1 MANPQPH
8 TKRVLRE
15 VHHAPSVPFDDRLWP
30 INVLLAILGGFEA
43 GVIVA
48 SSDFQSPDIVRN
60 GWFRLGI
67 LALIL
72 LALLLGIVWLQ
83 GRMQRR
89 MQLAVLASLLLHLWF
104 SWGMQHWFLG
114 FLRPRLKPHIAALEE
129 TLQAPVTLPDYHWQD
144 NQHEVRSDETLQS
157 VVTTE
162 TPDLQQQLLQT
173 AQPAP
178 APAAPRAATSQ
189 FDQPTAQPEA
199 AIRPRAETTAPR
211 RDDRLSG
218 RELSRTESQA
228 AQPDDNVPTLASASQ
243 PPDSPQ
249 PEAAVAPSR
258 QESPTPGRAPKPN
271 MPDDLPTP
279 AAQSSP
285 AAHLAAPARRA
296 RPDPNPIPPSPP
308 RPQPA
313 ARASNQDIRSAP
325 QLVDVQPHGPAEQV
339 EPQPAQPALAHAS
352 GGAAGLTRQRNFDLD
367 LPGPG
372 QPSTQP
378 AAAARRASPAATD
391 VANADQAPGLNA
403 LIPRARAADA
413 QPSTALPAQVAV
425 APNAAGSPETAD
437 LEASASTGAAT
448 PIANLPSNQQAP
460 AGAAALDLGQPTVE
474 SKLGQRAS
482 SGGGEPS
489 ATSGM
494 PQSPLARSS
503 NTHLDGDDEPHEVAV
518 GLPGREPATAGAV
531 GEPDGPGL
539 AAAPADLAASAR
551 AAGLPNAAAA
561 TAGTA
566 DIEKAEA
573 APPARRASVGRA
585 DQPGEAAIP
594 HSAVERNVAAAEAAV
609 TDEPE
614 LADVASPSDLVDAEA
629 PGNASSVLQA
639 AKDSSPSIRIAAALG
654 LGGLDETPSPEV
666 GIPSRRARP
675 ESDVVHTAPHRLILE
690 RSGGRL
696 PAEVRVQ
703 DVAVPGFRQ
712 RSRETRQEL
721 ARQRGGSEGSEKAVE
736 MGLDFLARHQN
747 PDGSWSLHRFGGGQ
761 GYENAGY
768 GQMQSDTAATG
779 LALLAFLG
787 AGYTHT
793 DGKYRLTVARALDFL
808 LANQLPNGDLFLP
821 MDPASN
827 RNVWLYSHGI
837 AAIALCEAYGMT
849 RDPLLRDP
857 AQRALAFIAEAQNPQ
872 QGGWRYSPGRGSDTS
887 VSGWQLMALKSG
899 ELAGLEVPPQCYQL
913 VEHWLDTAQSTAQPG
928 LYVYRPASDIPHQRE
943 PSRVMTA
950 EALLMRQYLGWKR
963 EHPDMLAGASH
974 LHANLPRWEG
984 RGVRDAY
991 YWYYAT
997 QVMFQMQGT
1006 FWIDWNNQLRSL
1018 LTSTQVSTGPLA
1030 GSWDPL
1036 GAVPDR
1042 WGREGG
1048 RIYVTCLHLLILE
1061 VYYRHLPLYQTL
1073 EGE

>member
-1 MANPQPH
+1 MANPQSR

-15 VHHAPSVPFDDRLWP
+15 VHHTPSTPFDDRLWP

-43 GVIVA
+43 GVIIA
-48 SSDFQSPDIVRN
+48 SSDFQTPDIVRN
-60 GWFRLGI
+60 GWFRLGL
-67 LALIL
+67 LALIM
-72 LALLLGIVWLQ
+72 LALVLGIAWLQ

-114 FLRPRLKPHIAALEE
+114 FFRPQRTPPIAALEE
-129 TLQAPVTLPDYHWQD
+129 TLQPPVTLPDYHWQD

-157 VVTTE
+157 IVATE
-162 TPDLQQQLLQT
+162 TPDPQEELLQT

-178 APAAPRAATSQ
+178 APAAPRAATSLT
-189 FDQPTAQPEA
+189 DQPTAQPEA
-199 AIRPRAETTAPR
+199 AIRPRAEPTAPR

-218 RELSRTESQA
+218 RQLSRKESQP
-228 AQPDDNVPTLASASQ
+228 AQPDDNVSTVARARLPADA
-243 PPDSPQ
+243 PQ
-249 PEAAVAPSR
+249 PEAAVTPSR
-258 QESPTPGRAPKPN
+258 QESPTPDRAPQAS
-271 MPDDLPTP
+271 MPDNLPTP
-279 AAQSSP
+279 TAQPP
-285 AAHLAAPARRA
+285 AAALAAARRA
-296 RPDPNPIPPSPP
+296 RPDANPNAPSPP

-313 ARASNQDIRSAP
+313 ARASNQDTQSSP
-325 QLVDVQPHGPAEQV
+325 QLVDVPAQGPANQA
-339 EPQPAQPALAHAS
+339 EPQPAQPALAQAS
-352 GGAAGLTRQRNFDLD
+352 GGATGLTRQRNFDLD

-378 AAAARRASPAATD
+378 AAAARRAAPAATD
-391 VANADQAPGLNA
+391 LAQADQAPGMNA
-403 LIPRARAADA
+403 PIPRARAAA
-413 QPSTALPAQVAV
+413 SQPSAALPSQVAI
-425 APNAAGSPETAD
+425 APDTAGSPETAD
-437 LEASASTGAAT
+437 LEASASSGVASPT
-448 PIANLPSNQQAP
+448 ANLPGNQQAL
-460 AGAAALDLGQPTVE
+460 AGAAALDLGEPTVE
-474 SKLGQRAS
+474 SKLGQAAS

-489 ATSGM
+489 ATSGV
-494 PQSPLARSS
+494 PQSPVARSS
-503 NTHLDGDDEPHEVAV
+503 STHLGGGDEPADVVA
-518 GLPGREPATAGAV
+518 GLPTGEPAAAGAA
-531 GEPDGPGL
+531 GEPDGLGL
-539 AAAPADLAASAR
+539 EPAPVDLAASAG
-551 AAGLPNAAAA
+551 AVGLPSAAASA
-561 TAGTA
+561 AGTA
-566 DIEKAEA
+566 DIEAAET
-573 APPARRASVGRA
+573 APTTRRAAVGRSH
-585 DQPGEAAIP
+585 QPGEAAVP
-594 HSAVERNVAAAEAAV
+594 QSAIGRNVAPAGAAV

-614 LADVASPSDLVDAEA
+614 LADVSSPSDMVDADTPGDA
-629 PGNASSVLQA
+629 PSMPQA
-639 AKDSSPSIRIAAALG
+639 AGDSSPSIRIAAALG
-654 LGGLDETPSPEV
+654 VGGLDETPSPDV

-675 ESDVVHTAPHRLILE
+675 ESDVVHTAPNRLILE

-768 GQMQSDTAATG
+768 AQMQSDTAATG

-808 LANQLPNGDLFLP
+808 LANQQPNGDLFLP

-899 ELAGLEVPPQCYQL
+899 ELAGLEVPPHCYEL
-913 VEHWLDTAQSTAQPG
+913 VQRWLDTAQSTGQPG
-928 LYVYRPASDIPHQRE
+928 LYVYRPASDMPHQRQ

-963 EHPDMLAGASH
+963 EHPDMLAGAAH

-997 QVMFQMQGT
+997 QVMFQMQGK
-1006 FWIDWNNQLRSL
+1006 FWVDWNNQLRSL
-1018 LTSTQVSTGPLA
+1018 LTSTQVTTGPLA

-1073 EGE
+1073 EEE

>member
-1 MANPQPH
+1 MANPQPR

-15 VHHAPSVPFDDRLWP
+15 VHPAPAVPFDDRLWP

-43 GVIVA
+43 GVIIA
-48 SSDFQSPDIVRN
+48 SSDFQTTDIVRN

-67 LALIL
+67 LAFIL
-72 LALLLGIVWLQ
+72 LALVLGIVWLQ

-114 FLRPRLKPHIAALEE
+114 FLRHQLNPPTAALEE
-129 TLQAPVTLPDYHWQD
+129 TLQPPVTLPDYHWQD
-144 NQHEVRSDETLQS
+144 NQHEVRSDETLLS
-157 VVTTE
+157 VVATE
-162 TPDLQQQLLQT
+162 TPDLEEELLQT

-178 APAAPRAATSQ
+178 APAAPRSATSQ
-189 FDQPTAQPEA
+189 TDQPTAQPEA
-199 AIRPRAETTAPR
+199 ATRPRAEPTAPR

-218 RELSRTESQA
+218 RQLSRRESQP
-228 AQPDDNVPTLASASQ
+228 AQPDDNVSTVARANQ

-258 QESPTPGRAPKPN
+258 QESPTPDRAPQPN
-271 MPDDLPTP
+271 LPDDLPTP
-279 AAQSSP
+279 TAQSSP
-285 AAHLAAPARRA
+285 AASLAAPARRA
-296 RPDPNPIPPSPP
+296 LPEPTSTPPSPP
-308 RPQPA
+308 RPQSA
-313 ARASNQDIRSAP
+313 VRASNQDAQSAP
-325 QLVDVQPHGPAEQV
+325 QLVDVPPQGAADQA
-339 EPQPAQPALAHAS
+339 EPQPAQPALAQAS

-372 QPSTQP
+372 QPATQP

-391 VANADQAPGLNA
+391 VANADQAPGVNA
-403 LIPRARAADA
+403 PIPRARAAA
-413 QPSTALPAQVAV
+413 SQPSAALPAQVAV
-425 APNAAGSPETAD
+425 TPDAAGSPETAD

-448 PIANLPSNQQAP
+448 PTANLPGNQQAP

-474 SKLGQRAS
+474 SKLGHAAS

-489 ATSGM
+489 ASSGV
-494 PQSPLARSS
+494 PQPRLARSAS
-503 NTHLDGDDEPHEVAV
+503 THLGGGDEPAEVAA
-518 GLPGREPATAGAV
+518 GLPAAEPATTGAAD
-531 GEPDGPGL
+531 EPDGPGL
-539 AAAPADLAASAR
+539 EAAPADLAASAV
-551 AAGLPNAAAA
+551 AAGLPDAAAA
-561 TAGTA
+561 VAGTA
-566 DIEKAEA
+566 DIETAET
-573 APPARRASVGRA
+573 APRARRAAVGRA

-594 HSAVERNVAAAEAAV
+594 QLAVGRNVAAAGAAA

-614 LADVASPSDLVDAEA
+614 LADAASPSDLVDAETPGDA
-629 PGNASSVLQA
+629 PSRPQA
-639 AKDSSPSIRIAAALG
+639 AGESSPSIRIAAALG
-654 LGGLDETPSPEV
+654 VGGLDETPSPEV

-675 ESDVVHTAPHRLILE
+675 ESDVVHTAPNRLILE

-747 PDGSWSLHRFGGGQ
+747 PDGSWSLHRFGGGE

-793 DGKYRLTVARALDFL
+793 DGKYRLNVARALDFL
-808 LANQLPNGDLFLP
+808 LANQQSNGDLFLP

-857 AQRALAFIAEAQNPQ
+857 AQRALAFIAEAQHPQ

-899 ELAGLEVPPQCYQL
+899 ELAGLEVPPQCYAL
-913 VEHWLDTAQSTAQPG
+913 VERWLDTAQSTGQPG

-984 RGVRDAY
+984 RGMRDAY

-997 QVMFQMQGT
+997 QVMFQMQGK

-1018 LTSTQVSTGPLA
+1018 LTSTQVAAGPLA

-1048 RIYVTCLHLLILE
+1048 RIYVTCLHLLMLE

-1073 EGE
+1073 EEE